1 MKVISWAYEVTC
13 IKKWE
18 DFCLTITDF
27 TSQICI
33 VNKTYQI

>member
-1 MKVISWAYEVTC
+1 MKLLY
-13 IKKWE
+13 KKWE